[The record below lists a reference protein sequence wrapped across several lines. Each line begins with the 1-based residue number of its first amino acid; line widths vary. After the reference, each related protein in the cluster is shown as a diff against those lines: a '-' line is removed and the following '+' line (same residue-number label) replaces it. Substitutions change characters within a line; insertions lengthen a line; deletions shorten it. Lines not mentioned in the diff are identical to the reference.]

1 VTLGGL
7 RAGIRL
13 TFIRLEPNRIEIIH
27 YIYWIRQTPAMQHNN
42 KIQ

>member
-13 TFIRLEPNRIEIIH
+13 TGVHKLSKHRKVILNKQTHDNIESH
-27 YIYWIRQTPAMQHNN
+27 L
-42 KIQ
+42 K